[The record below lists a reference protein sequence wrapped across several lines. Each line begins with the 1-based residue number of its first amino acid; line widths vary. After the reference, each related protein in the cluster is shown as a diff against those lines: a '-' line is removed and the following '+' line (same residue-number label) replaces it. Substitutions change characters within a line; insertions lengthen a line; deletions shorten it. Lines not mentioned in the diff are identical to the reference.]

1 MERRSFLATAGALAA
16 VAASAS
22 PSLAV
27 LGDSRS
33 DSNIFAMRNRLQGY
47 VDQLQQDQR
56 DYGGHRAAAI
66 AWLQRAINELT
77 AALNY
82 DKTHQ

>member
-16 VAASAS
+16 VAASVS
-22 PSLAV
+22 PSLAG

-33 DSNIFAMRNRLQGY
+33 DSNIFAIRNRLEGY
-47 VDQLQQDQR
+47 INQLQQDQR
-56 DYGGHRAAAI
+56 DYGGHRVAAI
-66 AWLQRAINELT
+66 AWLQRAVNELT

-82 DKTHQ
+82 DKTHR